1 MKNGVLNKAP
11 TSWEEPAPVP
21 RDGIPS
27 RGDRMSYAGPS
38 WKKLSAIPAEGE
50 ANLLARRT
58 RTREQSCSPV
68 MLEPARNEARCNRRN
83 TPPSFEPGSSRGV
96 KGVTIFHVTTV
107 GAPWNESGGA
117 WFSSPKVVRR
127 TVRTE
132 SRP

>member
-1 MKNGVLNKAP
+1 
-11 TSWEEPAPVP
+11 
-21 RDGIPS
+21 
-27 RGDRMSYAGPS
+27 MSYAGPS

-107 GAPWNESGGA
+107 GAPWNESGGG
-117 WFSSPKVVRR
+117 VVFKAESGTEDSAYRVQAVTPARR
-127 TVRTE
+127 EKSDVTGGVSMRVDD
-132 SRP
+132 R